1 MKMTKRQLPEYVVL
15 PGPDDDPMMFP
26 VIEAP
31 SEVHNLFTRARARGI
46 SIRSLCQR
54 AGVHHDVVGRWRR
67 GETGPTFRTMRKL
80 VDALDAM
87 QVAA

>member
-1 MKMTKRQLPEYVVL
+1 MTKRQLPDYVVL

-31 SEVHNLFTRARARGI
+31 SEVHNLYTRVRASGMTMRE
-46 SIRSLCQR
+46 LCTA

-67 GETGPTFRTMRKL
+67 GDTGPTFRIMRKL
-80 VDALDAM
+80 LDALDTQTA
-87 QVAA
+87 